1 MVGRR
6 QPAKARRS
14 AGEVLVGLL
23 SFVVLAALVAGVPY
37 ALVRYAGSPLPD
49 GPVDMSLLTQPLTD
63 TTVLGFVTVFVWL
76 AWLQFVVC
84 VVVEVQ
90 AGLRGVGVPARVPLA
105 GATQAVVHKLVVAVL
120 LLFTATTAIMPAF
133 TQIQTKPAQPV
144 QTVAAETP
152 AVLGADGVRLMAS
165 PSAEE
170 PDGETTKIYKVQP
183 PHGRHHESLW
193 EIAEKCLG
201 DGRRY
206 KEIFELNKG
215 HVQPDGSKLREA
227 SLIRPGWVMEMPI
240 DARDTLIVP
249 KSELR
254 DYFQHGH
261 AVPDKPKPPKQEQPK
276 QETPKQEQEQAPKPT
291 AEAPKPQAPQE
302 QQTPKQQL
310 PEHTSPRPEAP
321 GTVHGKPGAAVESPP
336 AETAE
341 APFPWPEAL
350 AGTSLLAA
358 GVLTTLGRRRRAQ
371 VLARESG
378 KMIVR
383 PEGEEARVEQALRLG
398 ADPEGIRVLDLGL
411 RRLSQALAAQGRT
424 LPTVY
429 GLHLGAESMDLW
441 IAPADP
447 NPPEPWQAH
456 DGGQVWR
463 LHTASL
469 TALSA
474 TDLADV
480 LAPYPGMISL
490 GVGQNGRVLA
500 DLEAAH
506 GVIALDGPPDMRK
519 AALAAVAVELATST
533 WADHMRLTL
542 VGFGPELA
550 ELAPDRIRC
559 VPTLADALPE
569 LESRTEE
576 VRRALAAT
584 GADSVLTGRC
594 RGVSGEAWMPHYLV
608 MADQPTKADA
618 ARLTALAR
626 TAQRLSAGYVVAGHV
641 EGAAWTWTI
650 DEEGTLDAGVLGFKV
665 RAQRIPEAQYK
676 AIASLVRTAGRKD
689 GVRLPELKAERPPS
703 AAPAAEIRMLGT
715 VAVRAPGPMQDTRR
729 DICTEVLVYL
739 AAHPGG
745 VHPTVLSSAVWPRGV
760 TAGVRDATVAMA
772 ADWLGRDAR
781 GRPNLYTD
789 ERGRLKLGSEVSVDL
804 QQFQYLLWRSAA
816 EPPAEAAYLSHALEL
831 VRGRLLHPRPR
842 GRYSWLATDALE
854 YETTARVVD
863 AAHRLAEI
871 RLAERDPHAAV
882 AAARSAMRLAPDD
895 ELLWRDLIQ
904 ATEATGDPS
913 ATRAV
918 LNELRARADFESLHP
933 ETEALLDSLTP
944 HAHARGA

>member
-1 MVGRR
+1 M
-6 QPAKARRS
+6 
-14 AGEVLVGLL
+14 LVGLL
-23 SFVVLAALVAGVPY
+23 SLVVLGALVGGVPY
-37 ALVRYAGSPLPD
+37 ALVRFVGSPLPE
-49 GPVDMSLLTQPLTD
+49 GPLDLSLLTQQLTVEA
-63 TTVLGFVTVFVWL
+63 VLGFITVFVWL
-76 AWLQFVVC
+76 AWFQLVLC
-84 VVVEVQ
+84 LVVEVQ

-133 TQIQTKPAQPV
+133 TQIQAKPHQPVVAASPAAQPV
-144 QTVAAETP
+144 V
-152 AVLGADGVRLMAS
+152 ADGVRLMAAQS
-165 PSAEE
+165 PEE
-170 PDGETTKIYKVQP
+170 ADGETAKIYKVQP

-227 SLIRPGWVMEMPI
+227 SLIRPGWVMEMPA
-240 DARDTLIVP
+240 DARDTLIIP
-249 KSELR
+249 KTELR

-261 AVPDKPKPPKQEQPK
+261 AVPDQGSPSRPDKPAENPQQEAPPQQ
-276 QETPKQEQEQAPKPT
+276 QS
-291 AEAPKPQAPQE
+291 PKPQAPP
-302 QQTPKQQL
+302 QTPQQ
-310 PEHTSPRPEAP
+310 ESPRPQAPQQQAPQQSPARPDAP
-321 GTVHGKPGAAVESPP
+321 GTVHGEPGAPVESPP

-350 AGTSLLAA
+350 AGSSLLAA
-358 GVLTTLGRRRRAQ
+358 GVLTALGRRRRAQ
-371 VLARESG
+371 VLAREPG
-378 KMIVR
+378 KMIER
-383 PEGEEARVEQALRLG
+383 PEGAEARVEQALRLG
-398 ADPEGIRVLDLGL
+398 ADAEGIRVLDLGL

-447 NPPEPWQAH
+447 NPPEPWRAH

-480 LAPYPGMISL
+480 LAPYPGLISL

-506 GVIALDGPPDMRK
+506 GVIALDGPPEQRK

-550 ELAPDRIRC
+550 ALAPDRIRC
-559 VPTLADALPE
+559 VPTLAEALPE
-569 LESRTEE
+569 LESRTAE
-576 VRRALAAT
+576 VRRALAAS

-650 DEEGTLDAGVLGFKV
+650 DEDGTLDAGVLGFQV
-665 RAQRIPEAQYK
+665 EAQRIPEAQYR
-676 AIASLVRTAGRKD
+676 AVASLMRTAGRKE
-689 GVRLPELKAERPPS
+689 GVRLPELTIEHP
-703 AAPAAEIRMLGT
+703 PAAEPTAEIRVLGGI
-715 VAVRAPGPMQDTRR
+715 AVRAPGPMQDTRR

-772 ADWLGRDAR
+772 ADWLGRDGR
-781 GRPNLYTD
+781 GRANLYTD
-789 ERGRLKLGSEVSVDL
+789 ERGRLRLGSEVSVDL

-816 EPPAEAAYLSHALEL
+816 EPAAEAAYLSHALEL
-831 VRGRLLHPRPR
+831 VRGRLLAPRPR
-842 GRYSWLATDALE
+842 GRYSWLAADALE

-863 AAHRLAEI
+863 AAHRLAQI

-882 AAARSAMRLAPDD
+882 AAARAGLRLAPDD
-895 ELLWRDLIQ
+895 ELLWRDLLR
-904 ATEATGDPS
+904 ATDSTGDP
-913 ATRAV
+913 AALRAA
-918 LNELRARADFESLHP
+918 LNEIRGRADLDQLHP
-933 ETEALLDSLTP
+933 ETESLIDELTP
-944 HAHARGA
+944 QLHARGA